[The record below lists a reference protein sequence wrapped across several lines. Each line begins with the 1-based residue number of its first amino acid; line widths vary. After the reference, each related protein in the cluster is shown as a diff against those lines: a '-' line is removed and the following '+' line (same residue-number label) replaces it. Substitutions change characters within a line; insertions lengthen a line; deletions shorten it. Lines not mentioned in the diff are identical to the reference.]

1 MEENQ
6 NDEIVIKEDSYNPF
20 VTKTSESLIA
30 DDESSG
36 YNNTREKMK
45 TTSKQQEILQ
55 EMDQTFD
62 SNDDTTVQ
70 NYENKA
76 SDDYYDVNDIKG
88 TKVKTLNEEFH
99 IWKLLDKYMER
110 ILLLKMNLACIFQM
124 QLKKE

>member
-1 MEENQ
+1 EESNRKPFMAENQ
-6 NDEIVIKEDSYNPF
+6 NDEIVIREDSYNPF

-36 YNNTREKMK
+36 YNDTREKDEDYFK
-45 TTSKQQEILQ
+45 KQQEILQ

-62 SNDDTTVQ
+62 SNDDTSVQ

-88 TKVKTLNEEFH
+88 TKSKDPKRR
-99 IWKLLDKYMER
+99 IPYME
-110 ILLLKMNLACIFQM
+110 IVGQVHGTYIIAQN
-124 QLKKE
+124 E